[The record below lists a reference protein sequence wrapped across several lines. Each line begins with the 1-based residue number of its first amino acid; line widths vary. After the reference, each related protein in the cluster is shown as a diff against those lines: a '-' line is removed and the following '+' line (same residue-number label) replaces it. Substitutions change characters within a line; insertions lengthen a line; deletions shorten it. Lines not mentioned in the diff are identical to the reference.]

1 MTKGV
6 KEDVERN
13 IIYGPKRYVPQP
25 NEWIHQ
31 FKWHGTDSKDKA
43 RKVPGA
49 TNFQLLRVIADKL
62 YYNVTDVRT
71 RDDTL
76 VKVKLM
82 IFFELEVKLVSYIGV
97 TSLLCMAFPEV

>member
-1 MTKGV
+1 MLTIYSIGLAKGI

-43 RKVPGA
+43 RKVPGKA
-49 TNFQLLRVIADKL
+49 VDGLGTF
-62 YYNVTDVRT
+62 
-71 RDDTL
+71 
-76 VKVKLM
+76 
-82 IFFELEVKLVSYIGV
+82 
-97 TSLLCMAFPEV
+97 